1 MPNSSLFGP
10 APFLK
15 KIPIG
20 NAFAGVDPGLAAGI
34 DRGPGAGTG
43 VDPRT
48 WQRGP
53 QASSPWNWQ
62 DEEFRNALGEAWA
75 NNDLAAGYQ
84 SAMNPRA
91 PKAQSFGSRTVQPA
105 KQQQPAWVKPAAPS
119 GYGDVLGH
127 PIEGF
132 RRRPGSIF

>member
-20 NAFAGVDPGLAAGI
+20 NAFAGVDPGLAAGAG
-34 DRGPGAGTG
+34 GPGAGTG

-48 WQRGP
+48 WQHA
-53 QASSPWNWQ
+53 QSSLPWGWE
-62 DEEFRNALGEAWA
+62 DPAFREGLAEAWA

-105 KQQQPAWVKPAAPS
+105 KQQQQAWVKPAAPS